1 MAQEFGWIYGF
12 RMLDLEALRTFVN
25 VVEHGSFAAAAGR
38 VYRSQPAV
46 TQRIQR
52 LESAIGRPLF
62 RKVGRSKQ
70 LTEDG
75 VTLLD
80 YARRIM
86 ALHDA
91 ACASLLGDR
100 LSGEIRLGAP
110 DDATETIVPDLL
122 RQFSTVFPDVRVII
136 HVARS
141 AFLMQ
146 SLQQGQ
152 IDMAVSTR
160 DETAHP
166 RLRIRNLPTVWIA
179 AADFKL
185 SQSETLPLVCHDE
198 PSLYR
203 SLALDALSKAKIPKR
218 ICHISGSLSGIRAA
232 VRAGLG
238 VTARTIEML
247 EPSLRVLGTADG
259 LPPLPDVNF
268 YLYLSGSKPDPTATR
283 LFDNIQRTFGFG
295 I

>member
-1 MAQEFGWIYGF
+1 M
-12 RMLDLEALRTFVN
+12 MDLEALRTFVN

-52 LESAIGRPLF
+52 LESTIGRPLF

-110 DDATETIVPDLL
+110 DDATETIVPELL

-160 DETAHP
+160 DDASHP
-166 RLRIRNLPTVWIA
+166 RLRIRNLPTVWLS

-185 SQSETLPLVCHDE
+185 SQNDPVPLVCHDE

-203 SLALDALSKAKIPKR
+203 SLALDALSKAQRTKR

-238 VTARTIEML
+238 ITARTIEML
-247 EPSLRVLGTADG
+247 EPSFRVLGTADG

-268 YLYLSGSKPDPTATR
+268 YLYLSGSKPDPTARR
-283 LFDNIQRTFGFG
+283 LFENIQTTFALPN
-295 I
+295 

>member
-1 MAQEFGWIYGF
+1 LLSAYGF
-12 RMLDLEALRTFVN
+12 WMLDLEALRTFVT

-52 LESAIGRPLF
+52 LEASIGRPLF
-62 RKVGRSKQ
+62 RKVGRAKQ

-91 ACASLLGDR
+91 ACSSLLGDR

-110 DDATETIVPDLL
+110 DDATVTIVPELL
-122 RQFSTVFPDVRVII
+122 RQMSTVFPDVRIII
-136 HVARS
+136 HIARS

-152 IDMAVSTR
+152 IDMAVSTS
-160 DETAHP
+160 DDSSHP
-166 RLRIRNLPTVWIA
+166 RLRIRNAPTVWLSA
-179 AADFKL
+179 VDFKL
-185 SQSETLPLVCHDE
+185 PQGEPVPLVCHDE

-203 SLALDALSKAKIPKR
+203 TLAVEALSKAHIPKR
-218 ICHISGSLSGIRAA
+218 ISHTSGSLSGIRAA

-238 VTARTIEML
+238 VTARSVEML
-247 EPSLRVLGTADG
+247 EPSFRVLGTTDG

-268 YLYLSGSKPDPTATR
+268 NLYLSGIKPDPTAKR
-283 LFDNIQRTFGFG
+283 LFDNFQKSFGWKVT
-295 I
+295 

>member
-1 MAQEFGWIYGF
+1 
-12 RMLDLEALRTFVN
+12 MLDLEALRTFVT
-25 VVEHGSFAAAAGR
+25 VVDQGSFAAAAGR
-38 VYRSQPAV
+38 VCRSQPAV

-52 LESAIGRPLF
+52 LEASIGRPLF
-62 RKVGRSKQ
+62 RKVGRVKQ

-80 YARRIM
+80 YAHRIM

-91 ACASLLGDR
+91 ACASLIGDR
-100 LSGEIRLGAP
+100 LSGDTRLGAP

-122 RQFSTVFPDVRVII
+122 RQISTSFPDVRVVI

-146 SLQQGQ
+146 LLQQGQ

-160 DETAHP
+160 DDPSHTRICVRTA
-166 RLRIRNLPTVWIA
+166 PTVWLSA
-179 AADFKL
+179 TSFKF
-185 SQSETLPLVCHDE
+185 SRREPVPLVCHDE

-203 SLALDALSKAKIPKR
+203 ALAIDALTKAEIPKR
-218 ICHISGSLSGIRAA
+218 ISHISGSLSGIRAA

-238 VTARTIEML
+238 ITARTVEML
-247 EPSLRVLGTADG
+247 EPSLRVLGTTEG

-268 YLYLSGSKPDPTATR
+268 YLYLSSAKPHPTAKR
-283 LFDNIQRTFGFG
+283 LFDSIERSFGFKN
-295 I
+295 